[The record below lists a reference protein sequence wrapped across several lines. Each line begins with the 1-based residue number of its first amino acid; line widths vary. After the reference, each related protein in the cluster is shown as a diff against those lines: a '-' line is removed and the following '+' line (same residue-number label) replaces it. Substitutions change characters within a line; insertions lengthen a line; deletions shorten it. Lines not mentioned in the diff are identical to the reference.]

1 MKYFLIKK
9 VEISKQKLN
18 GNLEG
23 SGIGN
28 EDQEDLNIK
37 NKILNE
43 EDVVDQY
50 SLYFEINLNFL
61 LYYHISTVVK
71 KKNQGPFPNF
81 TLGPYIVW
89 NGPASVLHLYN

>member
-28 EDQEDLNIK
+28 ED
-37 NKILNE
+37 
-43 EDVVDQY
+43 
-50 SLYFEINLNFL
+50 
-61 LYYHISTVVK
+61 
-71 KKNQGPFPNF
+71 
-81 TLGPYIVW
+81 
-89 NGPASVLHLYN
+89 